1 MTALTV
7 LAVGDLI
14 LDEPDPA
21 SFFGPARPVL
31 ATGDVVI
38 GHVETPYT
46 TTPMQS
52 VLGVPAPPVPPAQL
66 EALPEAGFTV
76 ATLAGNHIFDQGH
89 AGVSDTLAALRSA
102 GLQTAGAGMTLAE
115 ARQPALVK
123 SCGRTVAVLSYN
135 TVGPRESWAGPG
147 KPGCAYV
154 HVLTHYEL
162 DHASPGGRPQ
172 VYTFA
177 APESLEAME
186 HDIGAARRACDL
198 LVLAL
203 HKGVNGSTTPQ
214 WYEKQV
220 ARAAIDAG
228 ADIVIGHHP
237 HIMAGIEVYRGRPIY
252 HGLGN
257 FVTVT
262 HALST
267 NAAENADPERLAH
280 ARRRKELFGFEPDPA
295 MPSYPFHPDSR
306 HTIIARCVLDDDDR
320 LHAGFVPCYID
331 LQGRPCP
338 VVRSA
343 GGEPVFDYVARITA
357 EAGFRT
363 ELRWAD
369 ESLADIRLAGD
380 RA

>member
-21 SFFGPARPVL
+21 SYFTPARPVL
-31 ATGDVVI
+31 TSGDVVI

-66 EALPEAGFTV
+66 DALPQAGFTV

-89 AGVSDTLAALRSA
+89 AGVSSTLEALRGG

-115 ARQPALVK
+115 ARQPALAQAG
-123 SCGRTVAVLSYN
+123 GRTVAVLSFN

-162 DHASPGGRPQ
+162 DHASPGGRPR

-186 HDIGAARRACDL
+186 DDIAAARRACHL
-198 LVLAL
+198 LVVAL
-203 HKGVNGSTTPQ
+203 HKGVNGATIPQ
-214 WYEKQV
+214 WYEKQL
-220 ARAAIDAG
+220 AHAAIDAG

-237 HIMAGIEVYRGRPIY
+237 HIMAGIEVYRGHPVY

-267 NAAENADPERLAH
+267 NAAENTDPERLAH

-295 MPSYPFHPDSR
+295 MPTYPFHPDSR
-306 HTIIARCVLDDDDR
+306 HTIIARCVLDDEDR

-331 LQGRPCP
+331 LAGRPCP
-338 VVRSA
+338 VTRD
-343 GGEPVFDYVARITA
+343 GDGKRVFDYVARITA
-357 EAGFRT
+357 EGGFGT
-363 ELRWAD
+363 EFRWTD
-369 ESLADIRLAGD
+369 DNLVEIELTGD
-380 RA
+380 RT

>member
-14 LDEPDPA
+14 LDEPDPG
-21 SFFGPARPVL
+21 SFFAPARPVL

-52 VLGVPAPPVPPAQL
+52 VLGVPAPPVAPAQL
-66 EALPEAGFTV
+66 DALPQAGFTV
-76 ATLAGNHIFDQGH
+76 ATLAGNHVFDQGH
-89 AGVSDTLAALRSA
+89 AGVRDTLEALRSA
-102 GLQTAGAGMTLAE
+102 GLQTAGAGMTLGE
-115 ARQPALVK
+115 ACQPALVK
-123 SCGRTVAVLSYN
+123 ARGRTVAVLSYN

-162 DHASPGGRPQ
+162 DHASPGGRPR

-177 APESLEAME
+177 APESIEAME
-186 HDIGAARRACDL
+186 DDIRAAHEASDL
-198 LVLAL
+198 LVVAL
-203 HKGVNGSTTPQ
+203 HKGINGATIPQ
-214 WYEKQV
+214 WYEKQL
-220 ARAAIDAG
+220 AHAAIDAG

-237 HIMAGIEVYRGRPIY
+237 HIMAGIEVHRERPIY

-262 HALST
+262 RALST

-306 HTIIARCVLDDDDR
+306 HTIIARCVLDDEGQ

-331 LQGRPCP
+331 RHGRPCP
-338 VVRSA
+338 VTR
-343 GGEPVFDYVARITA
+343 GGDGERVFDYIARITA

-363 ELRWAD
+363 ELRWSGD
-369 ESLADIRLAGD
+369 GLAEIRLAGD